1 MPHGVGRPMALNLR
15 AETAAD
21 HAAIEALTLVAFFRV
36 AHSRHDEQ
44 QIVERLRADGAL
56 TLSLVIE
63 HDGYVVGHVA
73 ASPVRLS
80 DGSRGWYGLG
90 PLSVGP
96 GHQRQG
102 LGARLVREALAQ
114 LQALGAAGCVVL
126 GEPAYFARFG
136 FGQEPGLTLPGASAE
151 DFQALPFGDRLP
163 PMAEVEYHPAF
174 LSAP

>member
-1 MPHGVGRPMALNLR
+1 MSAADDMLLR
-15 AETAAD
+15 AERPAD
-21 HAAIEALTLVAFFRV
+21 AAAIEALTLVAFFRV

-44 QIVERLRADGAL
+44 DIIERLRADGAL

-63 HDGYVVGHVA
+63 HEGYIVGHVA
-73 ASPVRLS
+73 VSPVSLS

-102 LGARLVREALAQ
+102 LGTRLVRAALAQ

-126 GEPAYFARFG
+126 GDPAYYARFG
-136 FGQEPGLTLPGASAE
+136 FHPEPGLTLPGAPVEA
-151 DFQALPFGDRLP
+151 FQALAFGERLP
-163 PMAEVEYHPAF
+163 PMAEVAYHPAF
-174 LSAP
+174 LSAA

>member
-1 MPHGVGRPMALNLR
+1 MELTIRD
-15 AETAAD
+15 ETEAD

-44 QIVERLRADGAL
+44 RIIEALRAADAL
-56 TLSLVIE
+56 TLSLVVE

-73 ASPVRLS
+73 VSPVRLS

-102 LGARLVREALAQ
+102 LGSRLVREALAR

-126 GEPAYFARFG
+126 GEPDFYGRFG
-136 FGQEPGLTLPGASAE
+136 FRAEPGLALPGVPAE
-151 DFQALPFGDRLP
+151 YFQAIGFGDRLVP
-163 PMAEVEYHPAF
+163 VAEVEYHEAF
-174 LSAP
+174 VSAG

>member
-1 MPHGVGRPMALNLR
+1 MELTIRE
-15 AETAAD
+15 ETEAD

-44 QIVERLRADGAL
+44 RIIEALRAADAL
-56 TLSLVIE
+56 TLSLVVE

-73 ASPVRLS
+73 VSPVRLS

-102 LGARLVREALAQ
+102 LGSRLVREALAR
-114 LQALGAAGCVVL
+114 LQALGAAGCVAL
-126 GEPAYFARFG
+126 GEPDFYGRFG
-136 FGQEPGLTLPGASAE
+136 FRAEPGLVLPGVPAE
-151 DFQALPFGDRLP
+151 YFQAIGFGDRLVP
-163 PMAEVEYHPAF
+163 VAEVEYHEAF
-174 LSAP
+174 VSAG